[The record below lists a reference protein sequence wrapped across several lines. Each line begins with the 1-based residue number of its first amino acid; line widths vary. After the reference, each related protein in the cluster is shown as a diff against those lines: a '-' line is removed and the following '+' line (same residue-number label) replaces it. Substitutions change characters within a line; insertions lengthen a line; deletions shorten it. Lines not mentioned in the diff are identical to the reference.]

1 MDNYEDEIKILFNK
15 LGIKYNLLKV
25 NSTKKKDKFLSEKS
39 INFLK
44 EYFKEDFEI
53 YYKYKQ
59 LSIRERLKF

>member
-15 LGIKYNLLKV
+15 IGIKYNLPKK

-44 EYFKEDFEI
+44 EYFTEDFEI
-53 YYKYKQ
+53 YNKYKQ
-59 LSIRERLKF
+59 M